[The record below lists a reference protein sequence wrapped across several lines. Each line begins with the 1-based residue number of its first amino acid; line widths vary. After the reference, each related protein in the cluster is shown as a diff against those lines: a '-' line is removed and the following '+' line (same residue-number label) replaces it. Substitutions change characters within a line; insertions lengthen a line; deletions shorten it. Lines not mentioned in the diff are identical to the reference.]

1 MLLYEP
7 AGRSI
12 QLRSVGARANVAR
25 HATPK
30 FELKTRESYVA
41 LARKLLRLRAQ
52 QCHCVLPECGIDA
65 YVFTNGADRP
75 GFGGA
80 AFGAD
85 AVNAAGD

>member
-7 AGRSI
+7 AGRSM

-41 LARKLLRLRAQ
+41 PARKLLRLRAQ
-52 QCHCVLPECGIDA
+52 QCHCVLPESGIDA
-65 YVFTNGADRP
+65 NVFTNGADGPR
-75 GFGGA
+75 FGDA
-80 AFGAD
+80 AFVVD
-85 AVNAAGD
+85 AMDSAID